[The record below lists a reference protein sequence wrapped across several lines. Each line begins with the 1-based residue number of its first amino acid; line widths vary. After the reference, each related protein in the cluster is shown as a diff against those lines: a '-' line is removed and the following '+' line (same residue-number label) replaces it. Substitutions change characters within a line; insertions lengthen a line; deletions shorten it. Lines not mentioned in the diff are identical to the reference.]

1 MKKLSII
8 IAALLVCGAMQA
20 QTFESICWDFEEDY
34 EAGNILEWTTI
45 DADGDGHCWQLHP
58 TGGMAHNDTDGM
70 VVSYSKDIATGDSL
84 TPSNYLVSPR
94 VLLSEGACINFWTC
108 ALDEFNPSEHFS
120 IGVSTTV
127 NDDPLAFTTIYESS
141 ISPKNECNSP
151 LRIGNNHRQGEWHQY
166 TIDLTFSTG
175 YSGQEVYVAIR
186 HYWSSGKCAICID
199 DISLEQVSLGVAE
212 TTQSVSVYPN
222 PASDNV
228 KIEGINPAMVQVYN
242 TLGQMVKTVEDTNE
256 IIVASLPEGV
266 YVLRITD
273 EKGTAYTERVNV
285 VK

>member
-8 IAALLVCGAMQA
+8 IVALLVCGAMQA
-20 QTFESICWDFEEDY
+20 QTFESKCWDFEEDY

-45 DADGDGHCWQLHP
+45 DADGDGRCWQLHP
-58 TGGMAHNDTDGM
+58 TSGMAHHNTDGM

-94 VLLSEGACINFWTC
+94 LTLGFGSCIGLW
-108 ALDEFNPSEHFS
+108 AHLLDESCPAEHWAVC
-120 IGVSTTV
+120 VSTTV
-127 NDDPLAFTTIYESS
+127 KDDPMAFTTLS
-141 ISPKNECNSP
+141 
-151 LRIGNNHRQGEWHQY
+151 EWTFDVDPFQPGAWRGYYVDLSQY
-166 TIDLTFSTG
+166 A
-175 YSGQEVYVAIR
+175 GQDVYIAIR
-186 HYWSSGKCAICID
+186 HYWSSGNSAICID
-199 DISLEQVSLGVAE
+199 DICLEWVSWGVEE

-228 KIEGINPAMVQVYN
+228 KIEGVNPAMVQVYN
-242 TLGQMVKTVEDTNE
+242 ALGQMVKTVEDTNE
-256 IIVASLPEGV
+256 ISVVGLPEGV

-273 EKGTAYTERVNV
+273 EKGTAYTERVSV